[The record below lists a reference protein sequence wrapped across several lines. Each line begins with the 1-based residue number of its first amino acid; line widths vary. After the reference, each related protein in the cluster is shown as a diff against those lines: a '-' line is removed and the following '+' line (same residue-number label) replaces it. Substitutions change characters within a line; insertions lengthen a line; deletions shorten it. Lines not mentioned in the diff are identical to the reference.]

1 MNWGVKMSE
10 EISKLNPINALAVNQ
25 NDMSQA
31 FVFCAIASKE
41 GFAGSVNI
49 KDINNSLHTYLCN
62 AFVALKT
69 TKIYN
74 PEVNVGI
81 ITNASVDPKTVAL
94 FESEGIRIYCAP
106 FDDFLFPKENKWSLA
121 FFKLSSY
128 NWAIRNLE
136 YNYYIQL
143 DCDVV
148 CNGDLSD
155 LIEESKRS
163 VVMLSG
169 PFTFSHPVRTR
180 FLKAYKLLYEDEQA
194 IVKYGSGLICG
205 SKDKLLPFFDCC
217 LNLYEK
223 IKEKNYCNDNL
234 LGDEFITSIAAIKS
248 GVPIVDGNPYMCVYW
263 THRFYLV
270 STNYYYDKMVFLHL
284 PAEKELGMMLLYKY
298 YTKHKKFPDQKKIY
312 SLLNLPSKRF
322 PVVRIFINWLKNKI
336 TK

>member
-1 MNWGVKMSE
+1 MTNKSNSV
-10 EISKLNPINALAVNQ
+10 NALADNQ
-25 NDMSQA
+25 KNMSQA

-41 GFAGSVNI
+41 GFVGSVNI
-49 KDINNSLHTYLCN
+49 KDTNNSLHTYLCN

-69 TKIYN
+69 TKKYN
-74 PEVNVGI
+74 PEINVGI
-81 ITNASVDPKTVAL
+81 VTNASVDSETIAL
-94 FESEGIRIYCAP
+94 FESECIRVYRAP
-106 FDDFLFPKENKWSLA
+106 FDEFLFPKENQWSLA

-136 YNYYIQL
+136 YDYYIQL

-163 VVMLSG
+163 IVMLSG
-169 PFTFSHPVRTR
+169 PFTFNHPIRTQ
-180 FLKAYKLLYEDEQA
+180 FLKAYKLLYEDEPV

-205 SKDKLLPFFDCC
+205 SKDKLLRFFDCC

-248 GVPIVDGNPYMCVYW
+248 GVPIVDGRPYMNVYW

-270 STNYYYDKMVFLHL
+270 STDYYYDKMVFLHL
-284 PAEKELGMMLLYKY
+284 PGEKEYGMMLLYKY
-298 YTKHKKFPDQKKIY
+298 YVKHQKFPEEKKIY
-312 SLLNLPSKRF
+312 SLLNLPSRHF
-322 PVVRIFINWLKNKI
+322 PMVRVFFNWLKNKL